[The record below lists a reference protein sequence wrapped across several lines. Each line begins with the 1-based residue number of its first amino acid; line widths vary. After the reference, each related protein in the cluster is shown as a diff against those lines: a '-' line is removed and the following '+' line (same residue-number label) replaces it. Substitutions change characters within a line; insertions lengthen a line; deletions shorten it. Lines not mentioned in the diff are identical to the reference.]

1 MKPRFYVVFI
11 QHNKEVDAENR
22 TVPPAFDN
30 LKDAYQKYY
39 EQLGKDMKNATLD
52 WSVGYIQDNFGNKIE
67 SKYWSDVTEEPEEEP
82 EKQES

>member
-22 TVPPAFDN
+22 TIPSAFDD
-30 LKDAYQKYY
+30 LKAAYQKYY
-39 EQLGKDMKNATLD
+39 EQLGKDMKNPTLD

-67 SKYWSDVTEEPEEEP
+67 SKYWTDIEEPEP
-82 EKQES
+82 VVSA